1 MKETRRAGGWA
12 KRCCGLLTGVALFLA
27 APAIAPAQE
36 FRLAP
41 LDQVSLRVLD
51 WDSIDETVRGWTD
64 LSGEYHLDEAGNL
77 TIPFVGQIKADG
89 KTPVEVGEQISQK
102 LRQRFALREA
112 PDATLDFIGVRTII
126 VGGFVREPG
135 AVEYRAGM
143 TVRAALALAGGLE
156 ELLNPGTSA
165 YRDYISNQ
173 GRLRVFIDRNRRQ
186 QARLARLQAERNE
199 AGEITVPDDLSDPEG
214 VELIAE
220 QSEIMK
226 RRRASLASEREALA
240 QRTDLLEAEI
250 DSLTQKTSAA
260 ERQRELAET
269 SLEAAQSLADRGL
282 VNNERTISAENR
294 LISIENQL
302 LDISTAILRARQDMA
317 ATNRELDSVVSGWM
331 SDIIDQ
337 IQSVKA
343 EAAETSE
350 QITTALNL
358 LDDDAERLALLEGTS
373 RTDRQ
378 IIPRPLV
385 TLYRREEGSANVTA
399 HRADLDTIVQPGD
412 LVDIQISDTMSQAA
426 TRTQTQDSGTN

>member
-1 MKETRRAGGWA
+1 M
-12 KRCCGLLTGVALFLA
+12 FFA
-27 APAIAPAQE
+27 ATSSAHAQE

-41 LDQVSLRVLD
+41 LDQISLRVLD
-51 WDSIDETVRGWTD
+51 WNSIDETVRGWTD

-77 TIPFVGQIKADG
+77 AIPFVGQIKADG
-89 KTPVEVGEQISQK
+89 KTPIEVGEQISQK

-112 PDATLDFIGVRTII
+112 PDATLDFIGVRTVV

-173 GRLRVFIDRNRRQ
+173 GQLRILTDRHRRQ
-186 QARLARLQAERNE
+186 QAILARLQAERAE
-199 AGEITVPDDLSDPEG
+199 SEEITVPAELSDPDG
-214 VELIAE
+214 LALISE

-250 DSLTQKTSAA
+250 TSLTQKTSAV
-260 ERQRELAET
+260 ERQRELAEE
-269 SLEAAQSLADRGL
+269 SREAARSLADRGL
-282 VNNERTISAENR
+282 VNNERIISAENR

-302 LDISTAILRARQDMA
+302 LDTSTAILRARQDVA
-317 ATNRELDSVVSGWM
+317 ATTRELDSVVSGWM
-331 SDIIDQ
+331 SDVIDQ
-337 IQSVKA
+337 IQLVEA
-343 EAAETSE
+343 EAAEISE
-350 QITTALNL
+350 RITTTLHL

-373 RTDRQ
+373 RTDMQ
-378 IIPRPLV
+378 IIPQPLV
-385 TLYRREEGSANVTA
+385 TLYRREEGSATVTA
-399 HRADLDTIVQPGD
+399 HRSDLDTIVQPGD
-412 LVDIQISDTMSQAA
+412 LVDVQISDTLSQLGEASQAQA
-426 TRTQTQDSGTN
+426 KSAN